1 MEKKDVIAAIEKV
14 FTDKV
19 SSLNSTLGSTK
30 DMARDAPGHNVSH
43 SDTSKF
49 QLSNLA
55 LGIQKQILDYQRIL
69 GQLKSL
75 STSPGARIGIGSL
88 FILSDVES
96 NEQKI
101 FMMLSEGGGEKI
113 TVDGN
118 EIMTLS
124 VTAPLA
130 RACFG
135 KEVGNEVAFKDNSF
149 EVSEI
154 L

>member
-1 MEKKDVIAAIEKV
+1 MKKKDVIAAIEKV

-19 SSLNSTLGSTK
+19 NSLNSTLGNTE

-75 STSPGARIGIGSL
+75 PASSSAKIGIGSL
-88 FILSDVES
+88 FTLSDSES

-118 EIMTLS
+118 EITTLS
-124 VTAPLA
+124 ITAPLA
-130 RACFG
+130 RTCFN
-135 KEVGNEVAFKDNSF
+135 KEVGDEVVFKENSF
-149 EVSEI
+149 EVIETQ
-154 L
+154 